1 MGHKIWNRVGL
12 IVLTWKGRRTK
23 TPKTPSHWN
32 SKSLSLSLTFR
43 FWIEPRWLLWPL
55 ETLIRSDFYHSP
67 HNSTAAA
74 EDRHPPL
81 PNLFSRQMTE
91 PLLLHGGDPWPP
103 SPERK
108 FTLFS
113 PSFYY
118 FLEFFRFS
126 SEDSLFL

>member
-1 MGHKIWNRVGL
+1 
-12 IVLTWKGRRTK
+12 
-23 TPKTPSHWN
+23 
-32 SKSLSLSLTFR
+32 
-43 FWIEPRWLLWPL
+43 
-55 ETLIRSDFYHSP
+55 
-67 HNSTAAA
+67 
-74 EDRHPPL
+74 
-81 PNLFSRQMTE
+81 MTE